1 MKSRAL
7 AVTFTS
13 LCLLACSGTSGGQS
27 TPLDQDSGA
36 ESGVADAGGDDAL
49 LPDADAGTP
58 ADVGADGDGGDGGDG
73 GGSVDGGADTGHA
86 PSDATADTST
96 TESGPADGPPFAAG
110 TVCNATGVKRT
121 PPTRL
126 KNVIVILMENENYG
140 SVNGSKTKAPYINQ
154 LASQCGVATA
164 YDDTCFGTDNLV
176 SLPHYL
182 ALTSGSNCN
191 TGLDQTGTG
200 CIIDDNDA
208 TSHTLSTASIF
219 SQVKSWKSYQ
229 EGMPS
234 ACDKSSGGAYATKH
248 NPAAYYSTL
257 AGCAANDVTIA
268 TLTCNATTT
277 NTACSPAPS
286 NAFTQ
291 DLANDTLAEFTLVT
305 PTLDNDMHD
314 GTITQADNWLST
326 YVPRIL
332 ASKAY
337 LRGDVAVFIL
347 WDEQN
352 TANVGGPTPNVFLS
366 PYITAGSTSA
376 TPFNHFAVLRA
387 WENALGIATYLGC
400 ASGTQPGGGACPAG
414 STADVRAALN
424 F

>member
-7 AVTFTS
+7 ATTFTS
-13 LCLLACSGTSGGQS
+13 LFLFACSSSSNGQGV
-27 TPLDQDSGA
+27 PLDQDGGA
-36 ESGVADAGGDDAL
+36 ESSVDGGGDDAL
-49 LPDADAGTP
+49 LQDADAGSDT
-58 ADVGADGDGGDGGDG
+58 
-73 GGSVDGGADTGHA
+73 GGSSSDASTDATDATDARADT
-86 PSDATADTST
+86 TT
-96 TESGPADGPPFAAG
+96 TETGSAGGPPFAAG

-121 PPTRL
+121 PPTTL

-140 SVNGSKTKAPYINQ
+140 SVNGSMAKAPYINQ

-182 ALTSGSNCN
+182 ALVSGSNCN

-200 CIIDDNDA
+200 CITDDGDA

-219 SQVKSWKSYQ
+219 SQVTSWKSYQ

-234 ACDKSSGGAYATKH
+234 ACAKTSGGAYAAKH
-248 NPAAYYSTL
+248 NPAAYYSGLTN
-257 AGCAANDVTIA
+257 CAANDVSIA
-268 TLTCNATTT
+268 TITCNPTAT

-291 DLANDTLAEFTLVT
+291 DLANDTLAQFTLVT

-314 GTITQADNWLST
+314 GTITQADNWLHT
-326 YVPRIL
+326 YVPLIL

-366 PYITAGSTSA
+366 PYITAGTTSA

-387 WENALGIATYLGC
+387 WENALGI
-400 ASGTQPGGGACPAG
+400 GTSPFKV
-414 STADVRAALN
+414 TAV
-424 F
+424 